1 MAQKIKPNFWPRLTA
16 FTIDISVIY
25 GTAFILLNLLQLF
38 HLYVPIAKLILLI
51 SILYFSSV
59 TIAFKTTIGKVLC
72 GLYVESHSRRDRS
85 ITLLLRELVYKQLF
99 YIVPIYLLMVC
110 FKLSWL
116 SPYFE
121 ILYCFVLSII
131 VFIVLLFQK
140 KPWYDVWAKTSV
152 IRNPVYDLVKAR
164 KSIALVLCISL
175 VIFCIRLIFYFS
187 TNSINDPFITKHSRN
202 AISSYVSFLEKQQD
216 AKDYIFRL
224 FEKNDIII
232 LCEREH
238 DEMTQYDFIF
248 NLISDERF
256 VKNVGNVFAEIG
268 SRSQQSNLD
277 SLMNTDGLTEEKL
290 DLRLCQIL
298 QNYSFF
304 PIWEYTNYYNYL
316 KKLYGLN
323 QSLPKRN
330 RIKHF
335 FTGVECNWKEINN
348 KKDYNEKVNSKILKN
363 DEMLADYIIM
373 KYKQM
378 SISNQ
383 APKKCLVIMN
393 YRHAFGPVNISLGDI
408 SCASYIMRKYPNQSA
423 NILIN
428 TVNLSFGLSN
438 PGSPILTPVQRSPIK
453 RGIWDNAFKTIGNKS
468 LGFNFKDSPFGK
480 DEFDLFFSPLG
491 KLLKYQDVFTGY
503 IFYKPLEEQ
512 YNSFGFKN
520 IIANGFDKEILNR
533 ATIINDNSMDPDNN
547 IKFVKEKIE
556 KLRKQEITIENKPY
570 QKYSSVIDILFGS
583 VILILGLA
591 LGLIFFLI
599 KSPKVSHNHNSK

>member
-1 MAQKIKPNFWPRLTA
+1 MAQQIKINFWLRLTA
-16 FTIDISVIY
+16 FTIDLSVVY

-38 HLYVPIAKLILLI
+38 HLYVPIARLILLI
-51 SILYFSSV
+51 SILYFSSN
-59 TIAFKTTIGKVLC
+59 TIALKTTIGKVLC
-72 GLYVESHSRRDRS
+72 GLYVESNSRLDRS

-99 YIVPIYLLMVC
+99 YIVPIYLLMVY

-131 VFIVLLFQK
+131 LFVALLFQK
-140 KPWYDVWAKTSV
+140 KPWYDVWSKTSV

-187 TNSINDPFITKHSRN
+187 TNSINDPFIIKHFRN

-224 FEKNDIII
+224 FEKNDIVI
-232 LCEREH
+232 LCERGH

-277 SLMNTDGLTEEKL
+277 SLMITDGLTDEKL

-335 FTGVECNWKEINN
+335 FTGVECNWKGINT
-348 KKDYNEKVNSKILKN
+348 KEDYTQKVKSKILRN
-363 DEMLADYIIM
+363 DEMLAGLIIM
-373 KYKQM
+373 KYEQM
-378 SISNQ
+378 SVSN
-383 APKKCLVIMN
+383 PEHKKCLVIMN

-438 PGSPILTPVQRSPIK
+438 PGSLNLTPVQRSPIK
-453 RGIWDNAFKTIGNKS
+453 CGIWDNAFKAIGNKS

-503 IFYKPLEEQ
+503 IFYKPLVEQ

-556 KLRKQEITIENKPY
+556 KLRKQEITIDTKPY

-583 VILILGLA
+583 VILSLGLA

-599 KSPKVSHNHNSK
+599 KSPKVSHKHNSK